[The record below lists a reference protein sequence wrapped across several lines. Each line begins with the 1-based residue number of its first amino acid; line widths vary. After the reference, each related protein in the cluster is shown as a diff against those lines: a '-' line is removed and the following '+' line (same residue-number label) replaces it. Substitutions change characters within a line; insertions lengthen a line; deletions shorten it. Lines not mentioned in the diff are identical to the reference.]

1 MPPSRWPH
9 VGRSP
14 SLLFLFC
21 LYCSC
26 LYFSIGWPVC
36 LSFFLAPL
44 VSVHPPVCLSVF
56 IALPHSLLVLSV
68 CLSLSLPIFLVCLF
82 VRLSVYLS
90 VCLFVFPSLFL
101 SSFCMYACLSV
112 CLAISHLSLSFPSV

>member
-21 LYCSC
+21 LYCFC

-44 VSVHPPVCLSVF
+44 VSVQSPVYLSVF
-56 IALPHSLLVLSV
+56 ISLPHSLLVLSV
-68 CLSLSLPIFLVCLF
+68 CLSLSLPIFLVCRF

-90 VCLFVFPSLFL
+90 VCLSVSLPLFVL
-101 SSFCMYACLSV
+101 YVCLSV
-112 CLAISHLSLSFPSV
+112 GLSGHFSSLSLFSFCLT